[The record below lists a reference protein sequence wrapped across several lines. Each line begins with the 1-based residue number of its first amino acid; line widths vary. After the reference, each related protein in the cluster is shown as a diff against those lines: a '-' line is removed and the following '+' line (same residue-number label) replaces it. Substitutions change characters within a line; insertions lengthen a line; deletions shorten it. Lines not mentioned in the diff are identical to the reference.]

1 MLVFTRNAGE
11 KFMIGDDVVITIIS
25 IKGSQ
30 VRVGITAPDHIEVH
44 REEIYKRIHQ
54 EKTTDSEE

>member
-44 REEIYKRIHQ
+44 REEVYKRIQQ
-54 EKTTDSEE
+54 EKTTDS